1 MAGGGSININT
12 YLIVGSIISS
22 TQAIIQP
29 CSPVNGCLGSFA
41 ITNTLGGGI
50 EILSQSI
57 PDGNNYTNGNMS
69 SLTFTNVFVNPC
81 GPLIFTTT
89 INSELGDVDVQ
100 TISFHITSIKEL
112 SKFNIRI
119 HPNPSNGRITL
130 EMNEV
135 NNDRYNVTINNLL
148 GQTVYAFEK
157 DINGF
162 FTDDIDII
170 EFGKGTYL
178 ITISNSSSIITKK
191 LIVK

>member
-1 MAGGGSININT
+1 M
-12 YLIVGSIISS
+12 
-22 TQAIIQP
+22 
-29 CSPVNGCLGSFA
+29 
-41 ITNTLGGGI
+41 
-50 EILSQSI
+50 
-57 PDGNNYTNGNMS
+57 
-69 SLTFTNVFVNPC
+69 
-81 GPLIFTTT
+81 
-89 INSELGDVDVQ
+89 DVQ